1 MTQQVLYNLDH
12 DAARVDIIGD
22 IHGCALT
29 LERLLI
35 KLGYSKQQ
43 GVYRHR
49 SRKVVFVGD
58 IVDRG
63 PRIREALALVRDMV
77 EAGAAYLI
85 LGNHEVHAYCY
96 CTAHPTAP
104 GNYLRPHT
112 PRNTAIVAETL
123 EQFANHS
130 DDWRDHLQ
138 WISRL
143 PLYLAN
149 EHMRVVHACWDAQII
164 EKRDSDWI
172 STDQWRALADP
183 GSDEARAIKR
193 LTSGIDLP
201 LPNQASMLS
210 ADGCQ
215 RTSFRARFWPPVPE
229 SYADLAFQPDP
240 LPPDLGSLPLDPA
253 LNPRLVVYDSRQPPL
268 FLGHYWLS
276 GKPSPVAPNIA
287 CLDYGAVRFGRL
299 VAYRHDGKPRLSP
312 DNFVWVYVD
321 P

>member
-1 MTQQVLYNLDH
+1 MTLQVQYNLDH
-12 DAARVDIIGD
+12 DAARLDVIGD

-35 KLGYSKQQ
+35 KLGYSKRR
-43 GVYRHR
+43 GVYSHP
-49 SRKVVFVGD
+49 SRKIVFVGD

-63 PRIREALALVRDMV
+63 PRIRQALALVREMV
-77 EAGAAYLI
+77 EAGTAYLI

-96 CTAHPTAP
+96 CTAHPSAP

-123 EQFANHS
+123 EQFANYNDEWS
-130 DDWRDHLQ
+130 DYLRWMA
-138 WISRL
+138 RL

-149 EHMRVVHACWDAQII
+149 EQMRVVHACWDAAII
-164 EKRDSDWI
+164 EGRGSDTV
-172 STDQWRALADP
+172 SPSQWVAMADP
-183 GSDEARAIKR
+183 GSDDAQAIKR

-201 LPNQASMLS
+201 LPNNTSMLS
-210 ADGCQ
+210 ADGYR
-215 RTSFRARFWPPVPE
+215 RTRFRARFWPPVPE
-229 SYADLAFQPDP
+229 HYNDLAFQPDP
-240 LPPDLGSLPLDPA
+240 LPPEIGSLPLDPK
-253 LNPRLVVYDSRQPPL
+253 LLERLVVYDSAEPPL

-276 GKPSPVAPNIA
+276 GTPEPVASNIA

-299 VAYRHDGKPRLSP
+299 AAYRHDGKQTVNP
-312 DNFVWVYVD
+312 DNYVWVYVD

>member
-1 MTQQVLYNLDH
+1 MTQQVLYNLDY
-12 DAARVDIIGD
+12 DAARLDIVGD
-22 IHGCALT
+22 IHGCAQT
-29 LERLLI
+29 LERLLL
-35 KLGYSKQQ
+35 KLGYRKQR
-43 GVYRHR
+43 GVFRHP
-49 SRKVVFVGD
+49 SRKLVFVGD

-77 EAGAAYLI
+77 DAGAAYLI

-96 CTAHPTAP
+96 CTAHPSAP

-130 DDWRDHLQ
+130 QDWADHLQ
-138 WISRL
+138 WIAQL

-149 EHMRVVHACWDAQII
+149 EHMRVVHACWDAEII
-164 EKRDSDWI
+164 QTRASDGV
-172 STDQWRALADP
+172 SAAQWHAMADP
-183 GSDEARAIKR
+183 GCDDARAIKR

-201 LPNQASMLS
+201 LPNNTSMLS
-210 ADGCQ
+210 ADGYR
-215 RTSFRARFWPPVPE
+215 RTSFRARFWPPEPE
-229 SYADLAFQPDP
+229 CYADLAFQPDP
-240 LPPDLGSLPLDPA
+240 LPHELGSLPLDPA
-253 LNPRLVVYDSRQPPL
+253 LYPRLVVYDSRQPPL

-276 GKPSPVAPNIA
+276 GTPKPVASNIA

-299 VAYRHDGKPRLSP
+299 AAYRHDGNQTLNP
-312 DNFVWVYVD
+312 DNYVWVYVD